1 MSWDIVE
8 KALNLL
14 GGLSGIAL
22 LTLGVAKLFG
32 KNLLDHWFA
41 KDIERYKSELDVKNK
56 DVQNQLDIKLE
67 LVKLQESQLIEIRVD
82 SIKKIYQILA
92 KLQGNV
98 GILNMP
104 IRPTVWGEDQDIANE
119 IQKLFSDF
127 QKEWLSCKLFF
138 DKDLSDKIELF
149 ANKCYSNADQ
159 NMFNRQVIK
168 EDYKF
173 LKEELS
179 KLREEAKTE
188 LPPILQEIECNFR
201 ELVGIKSK

>member
-1 MSWDIVE
+1 MSWDIIE

-22 LTLGVAKLFG
+22 LILGVAKLLG

-98 GILNMP
+98 DILNMP

-119 IQKLFSDF
+119 IQKLFSYF
-127 QKEWLSCKLFF
+127 QKEWLLCKLFF
-138 DKDLSDKIELF
+138 DKELADKIELF

-179 KLREEAKTE
+179 KLRKEAKE

>member
-1 MSWDIVE
+1 MSWDNVE

-22 LTLGVAKLFG
+22 LILGVAKLLG

-98 GILNMP
+98 DILNMA
-104 IRPTVWGEDQDIANE
+104 IRPTVWGKDQDIANE

-127 QKEWLSCKLFF
+127 QKEWLLCKLFF
-138 DKDLSDKIELF
+138 DKELADKIEFF
-149 ANKCYSNADQ
+149 AQKCYANADQ

-173 LKEELS
+173 LIEELS

-188 LPPILQEIECNFR
+188 LPPILQEIECSFR